1 MKKIISLVLT
11 VAMLLS
17 VVAIPAHAASNE
29 EFVSDVALVY
39 EDSVE
44 DAKEAIAG
52 TDWKLFEYD
61 LNADADYMIDD
72 GVYLIY
78 KTSNNVEDAITDL
91 RVMDMYGGYST
102 SNYQRQL
109 EASRQKYLQFVNDI
123 RIAASEFKTL
133 YEAGDEMALLAYR
146 QMNYYKDIG
155 ETDLLMGDFLLNI
168 PSDDAMLTVMMEGNG
183 YVFANLVSLLA
194 ISLSGAAD
202 KTLATRISETYA
214 IKESLDPKLYH
225 DDATTLS
232 KQFSELYSNILRYN
246 SLSEKY
252 NLTDENMTEEEFQ
265 FLSECAIVV
274 LMLEQIPYGEGT
286 LKDFIAKGDW
296 TSQDL
301 YPLVAAL
308 SEGQKAICNL
318 GLFTTVLQYSA
329 PSKPIDE
336 LYKIVEEGEEKLK
349 DENGNIK
356 VFDVYTGVDRS
367 IFDGDFAFTT
377 AAERQQALTGKDWTS
392 SYYLENKADDYIPVT
407 ATFILTASG
416 FVVSVAPW
424 AVLEV
429 TKNVV
434 LPYIKAHRGVYIY
447 ETYYSTYTKIYWHLH
462 GSHSFAPYYA
472 AAGIGL
478 CLIALGAIGIS
489 IWYGYYNPEYTAIPN
504 NLIDVRETDLGDKY
518 IKYSA
523 AKVFGEE
530 DKNADFNA
538 YQGKEWNA
546 LYYTKDAT
554 AGKCLTANF
563 VFKDN
568 DSSVA
573 RRHQGISMFGET
585 QAFNLN
591 SHVFNGDAKGAYVT
605 VRYSTTK
612 KAAADLPSVVGS
624 MFATG
629 ALYMVTALAGA
640 GVGAGGTVLFQKARK
655 KAVPGTAQ

>member
-1 MKKIISLVLT
+1 
-11 VAMLLS
+11 
-17 VVAIPAHAASNE
+17 
-29 EFVSDVALVY
+29 
-39 EDSVE
+39 
-44 DAKEAIAG
+44 
-52 TDWKLFEYD
+52 
-61 LNADADYMIDD
+61 
-72 GVYLIY
+72 
-78 KTSNNVEDAITDL
+78 
-91 RVMDMYGGYST
+91 
-102 SNYQRQL
+102 
-109 EASRQKYLQFVNDI
+109 
-123 RIAASEFKTL
+123 
-133 YEAGDEMALLAYR
+133 
-146 QMNYYKDIG
+146 
-155 ETDLLMGDFLLNI
+155 
-168 PSDDAMLTVMMEGNG
+168 
-183 YVFANLVSLLA
+183 
-194 ISLSGAAD
+194 
-202 KTLATRISETYA
+202 
-214 IKESLDPKLYH
+214 
-225 DDATTLS
+225 
-232 KQFSELYSNILRYN
+232 
-246 SLSEKY
+246 
-252 NLTDENMTEEEFQ
+252 
-265 FLSECAIVV
+265 
-274 LMLEQIPYGEGT
+274 
-286 LKDFIAKGDW
+286 
-296 TSQDL
+296 
-301 YPLVAAL
+301 
-308 SEGQKAICNL
+308 
-318 GLFTTVLQYSA
+318 
-329 PSKPIDE
+329 
-336 LYKIVEEGEEKLK
+336 
-349 DENGNIK
+349 

-429 TKNVV
+429 TKKVV
-434 LPYIKAHRGVYIY
+434 LPYMKAHRGVYIY

-591 SHVFNGDAKGAYVT
+591 SHVFNGNAKGAYVT